1 MCLISDNKNS
11 YDISH
16 IIWLISNGTYQS
28 RTVETV
34 ILMSKTRFTEKMI
47 DRKDFCFRWT
57 SQRVLSWEPWLKQG
71 FWVVRRKEWFIIYKN
86 VQLFLQFWNSE
97 IASRQK
103 MNPFRVISS
112 SLAPRYFLHR
122 LRELLSSSAFLF
134 DDCSHWLLVSANQHW
149 STWQSR
155 QKKLDQ
161 TCSVKFITRKSN
173 SF

>member
-1 MCLISDNKNS
+1 MD
-11 YDISH
+11 H
-16 IIWLISNGTYQS
+16 IK
-28 RTVETV
+28 VELLKLSFSCQNT
-34 ILMSKTRFTEKMI
+34 FYWKMI
-47 DRKDFCFRWT
+47 DWRDLCFRWT
-57 SQRVLSWEPWLKQG
+57 SQRVLSWEPSLKQG

-103 MNPFRVISS
+103 MNPFRVNSN

-134 DDCSHWLLVSANQHW
+134 GYCSHWLLVSANQHW

-155 QKKLDQ
+155 QKNWTKHVRSSWLPVSQIRFKFWLFLKTLDLKSYVF
-161 TCSVKFITRKSN
+161 TVKY
-173 SF
+173 

>member
-1 MCLISDNKNS
+1 MPSFPMIKNS
-11 YDISH
+11 YDTYMTHIKWNISK
-16 IIWLISNGTYQS
+16 SNCWNCHSHVKNTFYW
-28 RTVETV
+28 
-34 ILMSKTRFTEKMI
+34 KKMI
-47 DRKDFCFRWT
+47 DWKDFCFRWT
-57 SQRVLSWEPWLKQG
+57 SQRVLSWEPSLKQG